1 MTYKKLSF
9 ALIAGTIILL
19 SSLQAKAQP
28 AYDTFT
34 DICKKGAQSQNIAI
48 AGKEGWYFLKSELRS
63 LSVGDFWG
71 KNASKTS
78 RVSNPKL
85 QDPLAAISAYDK
97 TLKKENIHLLI
108 VPIPPKAIIYPD
120 KLPGSNLP
128 MARYDKSLQKFYT
141 LLRQQGIDVIDV
153 TPQLINA
160 HKSNT
165 EPVYCKGDSHYSGY
179 GCKIVADA
187 IAKRLKEI
195 GISGKQKYSI
205 SPKKQTMQGD
215 LYKAA
220 NKNNPQKENITVY
233 MVEGN
238 NLKNKNSPILLLG
251 DSHTLVFDVGSDMFA
266 SNAGLPSLL
275 AAETGMSVDVMG
287 VRGSGATPARIN
299 VYRRSKSDK
308 SFLKKKKVFVWCFSA
323 REFTEA
329 SGWNAQVPVK

>member
-128 MARYDKSLQKFYT
+128 M
-141 LLRQQGIDVIDV
+141 VN
-153 TPQLINA
+153 P
-160 HKSNT
+160 
-165 EPVYCKGDSHYSGY
+165 
-179 GCKIVADA
+179 
-187 IAKRLKEI
+187 AKRNVL
-195 GISGKQKYSI
+195 
-205 SPKKQTMQGD
+205 D
-215 LYKAA
+215 
-220 NKNNPQKENITVY
+220 
-233 MVEGN
+233 
-238 NLKNKNSPILLLG
+238 LKNETCKNREKRNVLKVVARTTKKSSLRWAAFLLFKRQ
-251 DSHTLVFDVGSDMFA
+251 T
-266 SNAGLPSLL
+266 N
-275 AAETGMSVDVMG
+275 G
-287 VRGSGATPARIN
+287 VRIVFKSRRIPF
-299 VYRRSKSDK
+299 V
-308 SFLKKKKVFVWCFSA
+308 VFVQHDVCVRGAKIHVRVKLRPPSA
-323 REFTEA
+323 LKRVVRCAVLAQPLAELYNLRFVRRKIHKRPVSQHLQHVKIIRQPPAHSICPNLRRE
-329 SGWNAQVPVK
+329 VRRVD